1 MSKHEVKGLLDN
13 NEYLINSSNFNNN
26 GTTKDT
32 NLVVGAGIFGLNIA
46 LNLIEKGE
54 KVLLVTESF
63 ESISYHY
70 PIGAHTSK
78 LKTDNLSLY
87 SFNSKII
94 NPLWILNLMLNYN
107 YNKYNKH
114 KEYCADYGYNLFNKK
129 YNINIYK
136 KENNDFI
143 LDSKYIINFIL
154 SILTQSNNF
163 RYIIKSINTKNKE
176 NLNILSNNFKNVY
189 ICIGSK
195 CRSHMFLQ
203 KIGGYKFYINSKNK
217 PESIDIDNGYFLNN
231 NTMFTNPKFS
241 FNLDSK
247 GSEVSKGNKVNG
259 ENIIKTDEDNNDIIK
274 NTLIVRG
281 GVLLGDKSYHDI
293 IYQKTNE
300 YDLDKSYR
308 DNLNTNFVST
318 VCNKF
323 KKKIYKLNQ
332 NKFWKK
338 YDCFDIEKIMKG
350 VRGVSA
356 DNLPFYYQKK
366 NIYHIEGGSFIGMIT
381 APVLADSLINNKK
394 TKINFNI
401 SRLYINTFI
410 KVLFLLAILWIIQLK
425 QYFF

>member
-1 MSKHEVKGLLDN
+1 MSKHEIKQLLGN
-13 NEYLINSSNFNNN
+13 NQCLINNYEQQDEKI
-26 GTTKDT
+26 TKDT
-32 NLVVGAGIFGLNIA
+32 NLVIGAGIFGLNIA

-107 YNKYNKH
+107 YTKYNKH
-114 KEYCADYGYNLFNKK
+114 KEYCAEYGYNLFNTK

-154 SILTQSNNF
+154 NILTQSNNF
-163 RYIIKSINTKNKE
+163 RYVIKSINTKNKE
-176 NLNILSNNFKNVY
+176 NLNVLSNNFKNVY

-203 KIGGYKFYINSKNK
+203 KIGGYKFYVNSNKK

-231 NTMFTNPKFS
+231 NTMFNNPKFS
-241 FNLDSK
+241 FNLDS
-247 GSEVSKGNKVNG
+247 ECNNKK
-259 ENIIKTDEDNNDIIK
+259 IINTDEDNKDIIQ

-281 GVLLGDKSYHDI
+281 GVLVGDKAYHDV
-293 IYQKTNE
+293 IYQKQNE
-300 YDLDKSYR
+300 YDLDKTYR
-308 DNLNTNFVST
+308 DNLEANFISK

-356 DNLPFYYQKK
+356 DNLPFYYKNK

-381 APVLADSLINNKK
+381 APVLADALINNNK

-410 KVLFLLAILWIIQLK
+410 KILFLLAILWIIQFKL
-425 QYFF
+425 YIFY